1 MKMSKRLIWEDNQ
14 MAVWEYLVQQTINAF
29 SLGSIY
35 ALVAIGLAMVFGI
48 LRLINFAH
56 GDLMMVA
63 CYAAFFL
70 TVTGLSF
77 YPIVVISL
85 LVAAIL
91 GILME
96 RIAYR
101 PVRGAPD
108 VIMLLTSLAVSIF
121 IENMFIMFISP
132 VPKSFRNVIPAWL
145 DIVHHWGAISISNVN
160 VVTMGVTIVLF
171 LLLLFFVTRT
181 PIGVAMRATSED
193 LMAAQLVGIN
203 IDWVVLTA
211 FAIGSAMAGIA
222 GLLWAARVGTIDPL
236 MGFIPLLKA
245 FVAAVI
251 GGFGSLAGAVLG
263 AYVLGFA
270 EIFLI
275 GFLPPA
281 LSSYRDGFVFLLLI
295 LVLLVRP
302 NGILGTTEKEKV

>member
-1 MKMSKRLIWEDNQ
+1 MSILQ
-14 MAVWEYLVQQTINAF
+14 YLAQQTVNAL

-56 GDLMMVA
+56 GDMMMVA

-70 TVTGLSF
+70 VATGMSF
-77 YPIVVISL
+77 MP
-85 LVAAIL
+85 LVAVTVLAAALL
-91 GILME
+91 GILTE
-96 RIAYR
+96 RVAYR

-108 VIMLLTSLAVSIF
+108 IVMLLTSLAVSIF
-121 IENMFIMFISP
+121 IENVFIMVVSP
-132 VPKSFRNVIPAWL
+132 VPRSFRAVTPAFL
-145 DIVHHWGAISISNVN
+145 DAVHQWAGVSISNVN
-160 VVTMGVTIVLF
+160 LVTVGATLLLF
-171 LLLLFFVTRT
+171 VLLLLFVTRT
-181 PIGVAMRATSED
+181 RIGVAMRAVSED
-193 LMAAQLVGIN
+193 LLAAKLTGIN
-203 IDWVVLTA
+203 LDRVILAA
-211 FAIGSAMAGIA
+211 FAVGSAMAGVA
-222 GLLWAARVGTIDPL
+222 GVLWAARLGKIDPL

-275 GFLPPA
+275 GFLPPSM
-281 LSSYRDGFVFLLLI
+281 SSYRDAFVFLLLI

-302 NGILGTTEKEKV
+302 NGILGSTEREKV

>member
-1 MKMSKRLIWEDNQ
+1 MTFI
-14 MAVWEYLVQQTINAF
+14 EYLIQQTINAL

-63 CYAAFFL
+63 CYVAFFL
-70 TVTGLSF
+70 ISSGIGFGPVFILSILAVTL
-77 YPIVVISL
+77 
-85 LVAAIL
+85 L

-96 RIAYR
+96 RVAYR

-121 IENMFIMFISP
+121 IQNIFIMFLSP
-132 VPKSFRNVIPAWL
+132 VPRSFRNITPSFL
-145 DIVHHWGAISISNVN
+145 DIVNKWGAVGISNIN
-160 VVTMGVTIVLF
+160 IVTIVITAILF
-171 LLLLFFVTRT
+171 ILLTLFVTKTRLGT
-181 PIGVAMRATSED
+181 SMRATSEN
-193 LMAAQLVGIN
+193 LIAAQLIGVH
-203 IDWVVLTA
+203 IDRVILTA

-222 GLLWAARVGTIDPL
+222 GFLWAARLGKIDPL
-236 MGFIPLLKA
+236 MGFMPLLKA

-251 GGFGSLAGAVLG
+251 GGFGSLGGAVIG

-275 GFLPPA
+275 GFLPPS
-281 LSSYRDGFVFLLLI
+281 LSSYRDAFVFVLLI
-295 LVLLVRP
+295 LVLLIRP
-302 NGILGTTEKEKV
+302 NGILGSTEREKV

>member
-1 MKMSKRLIWEDNQ
+1 MPVLQ
-14 MAVWEYLVQQTINAF
+14 YLAQQTINAL

-70 TVTGLSF
+70 VSTGISF
-77 YPIVVISL
+77 APLIVITLFAAAL
-85 LVAAIL
+85 LGML
-91 GILME
+91 TE
-96 RIAYR
+96 RVAYR

-108 VIMLLTSLAVSIF
+108 VVMLLTSLAVSIF
-121 IENMFIMFISP
+121 IENVFIMVVSP
-132 VPKSFRNVIPAWL
+132 VPRSFRAVTPAFL
-145 DIVHHWGAISISNVN
+145 DTVHAWAGMSISNINILTV
-160 VVTMGVTIVLF
+160 GVTIVLF
-171 LLLLFFVTRT
+171 VLLLLFVTRT
-181 PIGVAMRATSED
+181 RVGVAMRAVSED
-193 LMAAQLVGIN
+193 LLGAKLVGIN
-203 IDWVVLTA
+203 LNRVILAA
-211 FAIGSAMAGIA
+211 FAVGSAMAGVA
-222 GLLWAARVGTIDPL
+222 GILWAARLGKIDPL

-275 GFLPPA
+275 GFLPPQ
-281 LSSYRDGFVFLLLI
+281 LSSYRDAFVFLLLI

-302 NGILGTTEKEKV
+302 NGILGSTEREKV

>member
-1 MKMSKRLIWEDNQ
+1 MTVLQ
-14 MAVWEYLVQQTINAF
+14 YLAQQTINAL

-56 GDLMMVA
+56 GDLMMVT

-70 TVTGLSF
+70 VATGIGFL
-77 YPIVVISL
+77 PIVAL
-85 LVAAIL
+85 TLAAAALL
-91 GILME
+91 GILTE
-96 RIAYR
+96 RVAYR

-108 VIMLLTSLAVSIF
+108 VVMLLTSLAVSIF
-121 IENMFIMFISP
+121 IENVFIMVVSP
-132 VPKSFRNVIPAWL
+132 VPRSFRSVTPAVL
-145 DIVHHWGAISISNVN
+145 DIVHQWAGISISNIN
-160 VVTMGVTIVLF
+160 LLTIAVTAGLF
-171 LLLLFFVTRT
+171 ILLLLFVTRT
-181 PIGVAMRATSED
+181 RTGVSMRAVSED
-193 LMAAQLVGIN
+193 LLAAQLVGIN
-203 IDWVVLTA
+203 LDRVILAA
-211 FAIGSAMAGIA
+211 FAVGSALAGVAGI
-222 GLLWAARVGTIDPL
+222 LWAARLGKIDPL

-281 LSSYRDGFVFLLLI
+281 LSSYRDAFVFILLI

-302 NGILGTTEKEKV
+302 NGILCSNEKEKV

>member
-1 MKMSKRLIWEDNQ
+1 MTFVD
-14 MAVWEYLVQQTINAF
+14 YLVQQTINAF

-63 CYAAFFL
+63 CYVAFFL
-70 TVTGLSF
+70 IATGMGVI
-77 YPIVVISL
+77 PVMVISVL
-85 LVAAIL
+85 SAVLV

-96 RIAYR
+96 RVAYR

-108 VIMLLTSLAVSIF
+108 VIMLLTSLAVSIL
-121 IENMFIMFISP
+121 IQNVFIMFLSP
-132 VPKSFRNVIPAWL
+132 VPRSFRSITPKFFDTVNY
-145 DIVHHWGAISISNVN
+145 WGAVGISNIN
-160 VVTMGVTIVLF
+160 IVTIAVTVVLF
-171 LLLLFFVTRT
+171 LLLTLFVTKTRLG
-181 PIGVAMRATSED
+181 ISMRATSED
-193 LMAAQLVGIN
+193 LMASQLVGIN
-203 IDWVVLTA
+203 INRVIVTA
-211 FAIGSAMAGIA
+211 FAIGSGMAGVA
-222 GLLWAARVGTIDPL
+222 GYLWAARLGKIDPL

-251 GGFGSLAGAVLG
+251 GGFGSIAGAVLG
-263 AYVLGFA
+263 AYLLGFA

-275 GFLPPA
+275 GFLPPE
-281 LSSYRDGFVFLLLI
+281 LSSYRDAFVFLLLI

-302 NGILGTTEKEKV
+302 NGILGSTEREKV

>member
-1 MKMSKRLIWEDNQ
+1 MGSLD
-14 MAVWEYLVQQTINAF
+14 YLVQQTLNAI

-56 GDLMMVA
+56 GDLMMVC
-63 CYAAFFL
+63 CYVAFFL
-70 TVTGLSF
+70 TAGGMAIFPAVIIAILTT
-77 YPIVVISL
+77 VIS
-85 LVAAIL
+85 

-96 RIAYR
+96 RVAYR

-121 IENMFIMFISP
+121 IENVFIMFVSP
-132 VPKSFRNVIPAWL
+132 VPRSFRNATPPFL
-145 DIVHHWGAISISNVN
+145 DVVHHWGSVNISNIN
-160 VVTMGVTIVLF
+160 LITIGITV
-171 LLLLFFVTRT
+171 LLFVLLYMFIRRT
-181 PIGVAMRATSED
+181 SLGISMRATSED
-193 LMAAQLVGIN
+193 IMAAQLVGIN
-203 IDWVVLTA
+203 INRVIVTA
-211 FAIGSAMAGIA
+211 FILGSALAGIA
-222 GLLWAARVGTIDPL
+222 GYLWAARLGKIDPL

-263 AYVLGFA
+263 GYVLGFA

-275 GFLPPA
+275 GFLPPS
-281 LSSYRDGFVFLLLI
+281 LSSYRDAFVFILLI
-295 LVLLVRP
+295 IVLLIRP
-302 NGILGTTEKEKV
+302 NGILGSVEKEKV

>member
-1 MKMSKRLIWEDNQ
+1 MSTLQ
-14 MAVWEYLVQQTINAF
+14 YLAQQTINAL

-70 TVTGLSF
+70 VATGIGFIPLF
-77 YPIVVISL
+77 VITLFAAAL
-85 LVAAIL
+85 LGVL
-91 GILME
+91 TE
-96 RIAYR
+96 RVAYR
-101 PVRGAPD
+101 PARGAPD
-108 VIMLLTSLAVSIF
+108 VVMLLTSLAVSIF
-121 IENMFIMFISP
+121 IENVFIMVVSP
-132 VPKSFRNVIPAWL
+132 VPRSFRSVTPSFL
-145 DIVHHWGAISISNVN
+145 DTVQQWGGVSVSTVN
-160 VVTMGVTIVLF
+160 LLTMGVTLVLF
-171 LLLLFFVTRT
+171 ILLLLFVTRT
-181 PIGVAMRATSED
+181 KTGVAMRATSED
-193 LMAAQLVGIN
+193 LLGAQLVGIN
-203 IDWVVLTA
+203 IDRVVIAA
-211 FAIGSAMAGIA
+211 FAVGSALAGVAGI
-222 GLLWAARVGTIDPL
+222 LWAARLGKIDPL

-251 GGFGSLAGAVLG
+251 GGFGTLAGAVLG

-270 EIFLI
+270 EIFLV

-281 LSSYRDGFVFLLLI
+281 LSSYRDAFVFILLI

-302 NGILGTTEKEKV
+302 NGILGSTEREKV

>member
-1 MKMSKRLIWEDNQ
+1 
-14 MAVWEYLVQQTINAF
+14 MALTDYLVQQTMNAF

-56 GDLMMVA
+56 GDLMMAA
-63 CYAAFFL
+63 CYSAFFL
-70 TVTGLSF
+70 IATGIGFVPTLVITVLATTL
-77 YPIVVISL
+77 
-85 LVAAIL
+85 L

-96 RIAYR
+96 RVAYR

-121 IENMFIMFISP
+121 LENVFVMFLSP
-132 VPKSFRNVIPAWL
+132 VPRSFRGVSPAFM
-145 DIVHHWGAISISNVN
+145 DIVNHWGPVSVSNIN
-160 VVTMGVTIVLF
+160 LATIGITAVLF
-171 LLLLFFVTRT
+171 ILLLLFVTRT
-181 PIGVAMRATSED
+181 RLGIQMRATSED

-203 IDWVVLTA
+203 INAVIMTA
-211 FAIGSAMAGIA
+211 FAIGSAMAGMA
-222 GLLWAARVGTIDPL
+222 GMLWAARLGKIDPL
-236 MGFIPLLKA
+236 MGFVPLLKA

-251 GGFGSLAGAVLG
+251 GGFGSLSGAVLG

-270 EIFLI
+270 EIFLV

-281 LSSYRDGFVFLLLI
+281 LSSYRDAFVFVLLI
-295 LVLLVRP
+295 IVLLVRP
-302 NGILGTTEKEKV
+302 NGILGSSEREKV

>member
-1 MKMSKRLIWEDNQ
+1 MTILQ
-14 MAVWEYLVQQTINAF
+14 YLAQQTINAL

-56 GDLMMVA
+56 GDLMMVT

-70 TVTGLSF
+70 VATGIGFL
-77 YPIVVISL
+77 PIVAL
-85 LVAAIL
+85 TVAAAAL
-91 GILME
+91 MGILTE
-96 RIAYR
+96 RVAYR

-108 VIMLLTSLAVSIF
+108 VVMLLTSLAVSIF
-121 IENMFIMFISP
+121 FENVFIMVVSP
-132 VPKSFRNVIPAWL
+132 VPRSFRSVTPAVL
-145 DIVHHWGAISISNVN
+145 DTVHQWAGISISNIN
-160 VVTMGVTIVLF
+160 LLTIAVTAGLF
-171 LLLLFFVTRT
+171 VLLLLFVTRT
-181 PIGVAMRATSED
+181 RTGVSMRAVSED
-193 LMAAQLVGIN
+193 LLAAQLVGIN
-203 IDWVVLTA
+203 LDRVILAA
-211 FAIGSAMAGIA
+211 FAVGSALAGVAGI
-222 GLLWAARVGTIDPL
+222 LWAARLGKIDPL

-281 LSSYRDGFVFLLLI
+281 LSSYRDAFVFILLI

-302 NGILGTTEKEKV
+302 NGILGSNEKEKV

>member
-1 MKMSKRLIWEDNQ
+1 MGSLDYI
-14 MAVWEYLVQQTINAF
+14 VQQTLNAI

-63 CYAAFFL
+63 CYVAFFL
-70 TVTGLSF
+70 TASGIGIVFG
-77 YPIVVISL
+77 VVIAIL
-85 LVAAIL
+85 ATTIL

-96 RIAYR
+96 RVAYR
-101 PVRGAPD
+101 PVRGSPD

-121 IENMFIMFISP
+121 IENIFIMFVSP
-132 VPKSFRNVIPAWL
+132 VPRSFRGVYPSFLDNVN
-145 DIVHHWGAISISNVN
+145 HWGAVNISNIN
-160 VVTMGVTIVLF
+160 LITIGITIGLF
-171 LLLLFFVTRT
+171 GLLYLFVKRT
-181 PIGVAMRATSED
+181 QIGISMRATSED
-193 LMAAQLVGIN
+193 AMAAQLVGIN
-203 IDWVVLTA
+203 INQVILTA
-211 FAIGSAMAGIA
+211 FILGSALAGIA
-222 GLLWAARVGTIDPL
+222 GYLWAARLGKIDPL

-281 LSSYRDGFVFLLLI
+281 LSSYRDAFVFLFLIIVLLI
-295 LVLLVRP
+295 RP
-302 NGILGTTEKEKV
+302 NGILGSVEREKV

>member
-1 MKMSKRLIWEDNQ
+1 MSTLDY
-14 MAVWEYLVQQTINAF
+14 VTQQTINAL

-35 ALVAIGLAMVFGI
+35 AMVAIGLAIVFGI

-63 CYAAFFL
+63 CYVAFFM
-70 TVTGLSF
+70 VASGVSF
-77 YPIVVISL
+77 LP
-85 LVAAIL
+85 VAALALLATAVL

-96 RIAYR
+96 RVAYR

-121 IENMFIMFISP
+121 IQNVFVMVLSP
-132 VPKSFRNVIPAWL
+132 VPRSFRDVSPEFL
-145 DIVHHWGAISISNVN
+145 DTVNHWGPLTVSNVN
-160 VVTMGVTIVLF
+160 LVTLAVTVVAF
-171 LLLLFFVTRT
+171 ALLTLFVTRT
-181 PIGVAMRATSED
+181 RLGISMRATAED
-193 LMAAQLVGIN
+193 LVGAQLVGIHIN
-203 IDWVVLTA
+203 RVVQVA
-211 FAIGSAMAGIA
+211 FAIGSGLAAAA
-222 GLLWAARVGTIDPL
+222 GLLWAARLGKIDPL

-270 EIFLI
+270 EIFLV
-275 GFLPPA
+275 GFLPPS
-281 LSSYRDGFVFLLLI
+281 LSSYRDAFVFLLLI
-295 LVLLVRP
+295 VVLLLRP
-302 NGILGTTEKEKV
+302 NGILGSTEREKV

>member
-1 MKMSKRLIWEDNQ
+1 MPVLQ
-14 MAVWEYLVQQTINAF
+14 YLGQQTINAL

-63 CYAAFFL
+63 CYASFFL
-70 TVTGLSF
+70 VATGISFMPLIVLTVF
-77 YPIVVISL
+77 
-85 LVAAIL
+85 AAAL
-91 GILME
+91 MGILTE
-96 RIAYR
+96 RVAYR

-108 VIMLLTSLAVSIF
+108 VVMLLTSLAVSIF
-121 IENMFIMFISP
+121 IENLFIMVVSP
-132 VPKSFRNVIPAWL
+132 VPRSFRAVTPKFF
-145 DIVHHWGAISISNVN
+145 DTVHQWAGVSISNIN
-160 VVTMGVTIVLF
+160 LVTIGATFVLF
-171 LLLLFFVTRT
+171 VLLLLFVTRT
-181 PIGVAMRATSED
+181 RVGVAMRAVSED
-193 LMAAQLVGIN
+193 LLAAKLVGIN
-203 IDWVVLTA
+203 LDRVILAA
-211 FAIGSAMAGIA
+211 FAVGSAMAGVA
-222 GLLWAARVGTIDPL
+222 GVLWASRLGKIDPL
-236 MGFIPLLKA
+236 MGFVPLLKA

-281 LSSYRDGFVFLLLI
+281 LSSYRDAFVFLLLI

-302 NGILGTTEKEKV
+302 NGILGSTEREKV

>member
-1 MKMSKRLIWEDNQ
+1 MGSMD
-14 MAVWEYLVQQTINAF
+14 YLVQQTMNAF
-29 SLGSIY
+29 SLGSVY

-63 CYAAFFL
+63 CYIAFFL
-70 TVTGLSF
+70 TTTGLSF
-77 YPIVVISL
+77 IPVIVIAI
-85 LVAAIL
+85 LVTTVL

-96 RIAYR
+96 RVAYR

-108 VIMLLTSLAVSIF
+108 VIMLLTSLAVSMF
-121 IENMFIMFISP
+121 IENIFIMFLSP
-132 VPKSFRNVIPAWL
+132 VPRSFRGVTPKVL
-145 DIVHHWGAISISNVN
+145 DIVNHWGPVNISNIN
-160 VVTMGVTIVLF
+160 LITIGITAVLF
-171 LLLLFFVTRT
+171 GLLYFFVKRT
-181 PIGVAMRATSED
+181 ELGISMRATSED
-193 LMAAQLVGIN
+193 LMASQLVGIN
-203 IDWVVLTA
+203 IDRVIVTA
-211 FAIGSAMAGIA
+211 FILGSSLAGIA
-222 GLLWAARVGTIDPL
+222 GILWAARLGKIDPL

-251 GGFGSLAGAVLG
+251 GGFGDLAGAVLG

-281 LSSYRDGFVFLLLI
+281 LSSYRDAFVFLILIVVLLI
-295 LVLLVRP
+295 RP
-302 NGILGTTEKEKV
+302 NGILGSTEREKV

>member
-1 MKMSKRLIWEDNQ
+1 
-14 MAVWEYLVQQTINAF
+14 MAFIEYLIQQTINAL

-35 ALVAIGLAMVFGI
+35 ALVAIGLAIVFGI

-63 CYAAFFL
+63 CYVAFFL
-70 TVTGLSF
+70 ISTGIGFGPVFILSILAVTL
-77 YPIVVISL
+77 
-85 LVAAIL
+85 L

-96 RIAYR
+96 RVAYR

-121 IENMFIMFISP
+121 IQNIFIMFLSP
-132 VPKSFRNVIPAWL
+132 VPRSFRNITPPFL
-145 DIVHHWGAISISNVN
+145 DIVNKWGAVGISNIN
-160 VVTMGVTIVLF
+160 IVTIVITAILF
-171 LLLLFFVTRT
+171 ILLTLFVTKTRLGT
-181 PIGVAMRATSED
+181 SMRATSED
-193 LMAAQLVGIN
+193 LMAAQLIGVH
-203 IDWVVLTA
+203 IDRVILTA

-222 GLLWAARVGTIDPL
+222 GFLWAARLGKIDPL

-251 GGFGSLAGAVLG
+251 GGFGNLGGAVLG

-275 GFLPPA
+275 GFLPPS
-281 LSSYRDGFVFLLLI
+281 LSSYRDAFVFVLLI
-295 LVLLVRP
+295 LVLLIRP
-302 NGILGTTEKEKV
+302 NGILGSTEREKV

>member
-1 MKMSKRLIWEDNQ
+1 
-14 MAVWEYLVQQTINAF
+14 MASLDYLVQQTMNAL

-63 CYAAFFL
+63 CYTAFFL
-70 TVTGLSF
+70 VATGIGF
-77 YPIVVISL
+77 IPM
-85 LVAAIL
+85 LVMTILATTLL

-96 RIAYR
+96 RVAYR

-108 VIMLLTSLAVSIF
+108 VMMLLTSLAVSIF
-121 IENMFIMFISP
+121 IENVFVMFLSP
-132 VPKSFRNVIPAWL
+132 VPRSFRSVTPPFFDVVNI
-145 DIVHHWGAISISNVN
+145 WGQVRISNIN
-160 VVTMGVTIVLF
+160 LFTIGIT
-171 LLLLFFVTRT
+171 LLLFILLTLFVTRT
-181 PIGVAMRATSED
+181 RLGISMRATSED
-193 LMAAQLVGIN
+193 LIGSQLVGIN
-203 IDWVVLTA
+203 IDTVILTA
-211 FAIGSAMAGIA
+211 FAIGSAMAGVA
-222 GLLWAARVGTIDPL
+222 GMLWAARLGKIDPL

-251 GGFGSLAGAVLG
+251 GGFGNLGGAVLG

-275 GFLPPA
+275 GFLPPE
-281 LSSYRDGFVFLLLI
+281 LSSYRDAFVFLLLI
-295 LVLLVRP
+295 IVLLIRP
-302 NGILGTTEKEKV
+302 NGILGSTEREKV

>member
-1 MKMSKRLIWEDNQ
+1 MTVVQ
-14 MAVWEYLVQQTINAF
+14 YLVQQTINAL

-63 CYAAFFL
+63 CYIAFFL
-70 TVTGLSF
+70 VGTGISF
-77 YPIVVISL
+77 MPLIVITIF
-85 LVAAIL
+85 AAAVL
-91 GILME
+91 GMLTE
-96 RIAYR
+96 RVAYR

-121 IENMFIMFISP
+121 IENVFVMVISP
-132 VPKSFRNVIPAWL
+132 VPRSFRSVTPKL
-145 DIVHHWGAISISNVN
+145 FDVVHQWGGISVSNINLITV
-160 VVTMGVTIVLF
+160 GVTAGLF
-171 LLLLFFVTRT
+171 ILVLLFITRT
-181 PIGVAMRATSED
+181 RVGVSMRAVSED
-193 LMAAQLVGIN
+193 MLGAKLVGIN
-203 IDWVVLTA
+203 LNRVIIAA
-211 FAIGSAMAGIA
+211 FAVGSALAGVAGI
-222 GLLWAARVGTIDPL
+222 LWAARLGKIDPL

-275 GFLPPA
+275 GFLPPS
-281 LSSYRDGFVFLLLI
+281 LSSYRDAFVFLLLI
-295 LVLLVRP
+295 IVLLIRP
-302 NGILGTTEKEKV
+302 NGILGSTEREKV

>member
-1 MKMSKRLIWEDNQ
+1 MGSLD
-14 MAVWEYLVQQTINAF
+14 YFVQQTMNAI

-63 CYAAFFL
+63 CYVAFFL
-70 TVTGLSF
+70 TASGSGIVPGLVVA
-77 YPIVVISL
+77 IVVTTL
-85 LVAAIL
+85 L

-96 RIAYR
+96 RVAYR
-101 PVRGAPD
+101 PVRGSPD

-121 IENMFIMFISP
+121 IENIFIMFLSP
-132 VPKSFRNVIPAWL
+132 VPRSFRGVYPAFL
-145 DIVHHWGAISISNVN
+145 DTVNHWGAINISNIN
-160 VVTMGVTIVLF
+160 LITIGITVILFVLLF
-171 LLLLFFVTRT
+171 LFVKRT
-181 PIGVAMRATSED
+181 QLGISMRATSED
-193 LMAAQLVGIN
+193 RMAAQLVGIN
-203 IDWVVLTA
+203 INRVILTA
-211 FAIGSAMAGIA
+211 FILGSALAGIA
-222 GLLWAARVGTIDPL
+222 GYLWAARLGKIDPL

-275 GFLPPA
+275 GFLPPT
-281 LSSYRDGFVFLLLI
+281 LSSYRDAFVFLFLIIVLLI
-295 LVLLVRP
+295 RP
-302 NGILGTTEKEKV
+302 NGILGSVEKEKV

>member
-1 MKMSKRLIWEDNQ
+1 MTILQ
-14 MAVWEYLVQQTINAF
+14 YLAQQTINAL

-56 GDLMMVA
+56 GDLMMVT

-70 TVTGLSF
+70 VATGIGFL
-77 YPIVVISL
+77 PIVAL
-85 LVAAIL
+85 TVAAAAL
-91 GILME
+91 MGILTE
-96 RIAYR
+96 RVAYR

-108 VIMLLTSLAVSIF
+108 VVMLLTSLAVSIF
-121 IENMFIMFISP
+121 IENVFIMVVSP
-132 VPKSFRNVIPAWL
+132 VPRSFRSVTPAVL
-145 DIVHHWGAISISNVN
+145 DTVHQWAGISISNIN
-160 VVTMGVTIVLF
+160 LLTIAVTAGLF
-171 LLLLFFVTRT
+171 VLLLLFVTRT
-181 PIGVAMRATSED
+181 RTGVSMRAVSED
-193 LMAAQLVGIN
+193 LLAAQLVGIN
-203 IDWVVLTA
+203 LDRVILAA
-211 FAIGSAMAGIA
+211 FAVGSALAGVAGI
-222 GLLWAARVGTIDPL
+222 LWAARLGKIDPL

-281 LSSYRDGFVFLLLI
+281 LSSYRDAFVFILLI

-302 NGILGTTEKEKV
+302 NGILGSNEKEKV

>member
-1 MKMSKRLIWEDNQ
+1 MGSLD
-14 MAVWEYLVQQTINAF
+14 YLVQQTTNAI

-63 CYAAFFL
+63 CYVAFFL
-70 TVTGLSF
+70 TASGIGIL
-77 YPIVVISL
+77 PGVVI
-85 LVAAIL
+85 AILATTLL

-96 RIAYR
+96 RVAYR
-101 PVRGAPD
+101 PVRGSPD

-121 IENMFIMFISP
+121 IENIFIMFLSP
-132 VPKSFRNVIPAWL
+132 VPRSFRGVTPPFL
-145 DIVHHWGAISISNVN
+145 DIVNHWGPVNISNIN
-160 VVTMGVTIVLF
+160 LITIGITGVLF
-171 LLLLFFVTRT
+171 VLLYLFVKRT
-181 PIGVAMRATSED
+181 PLGISMRATSED
-193 LMAAQLVGIN
+193 TMAAQLVGIN
-203 IDWVVLTA
+203 INRVILTA
-211 FAIGSAMAGIA
+211 FILGSALAGVA
-222 GLLWAARVGTIDPL
+222 GYLWAARLGKIDPL

-275 GFLPPA
+275 GFLPPT
-281 LSSYRDGFVFLLLI
+281 LSSYRDAFVFLFLIIVLLI
-295 LVLLVRP
+295 RP
-302 NGILGTTEKEKV
+302 NGILGSVESEKV

>member
-1 MKMSKRLIWEDNQ
+1 MTLQ
-14 MAVWEYLVQQTINAF
+14 YLAQQTVNAL

-56 GDLMMVA
+56 GDMMMVA

-70 TVTGLSF
+70 AATGIAFMPILVITVLA
-77 YPIVVISL
+77 
-85 LVAAIL
+85 AAIL
-91 GILME
+91 GIATE
-96 RIAYR
+96 RVAYR

-108 VIMLLTSLAVSIF
+108 VVMLLTSLAVSAF
-121 IENMFIMFISP
+121 IENIFVMVISP
-132 VPKSFRNVIPAWL
+132 VPRSFRAVTPAFL
-145 DIVHHWGAISISNVN
+145 DTVNQWAGVSVSNIN
-160 VVTMGVTIVLF
+160 LVTVGTTAVLF
-171 LLLLFFVTRT
+171 VLLLLFVTRT
-181 PIGVAMRATSED
+181 RVGVAMRAVSED
-193 LMAAQLVGIN
+193 LLAAKLVGIN
-203 IDWVVLTA
+203 LDRVVLAA
-211 FAIGSAMAGIA
+211 FAVGSAMAGVA
-222 GLLWAARVGTIDPL
+222 GILWASRLGKIDPL

-275 GFLPPA
+275 GFLPPE
-281 LSSYRDGFVFLLLI
+281 LSSYRDAFVFLLLI
-295 LVLLVRP
+295 LVLLIRP
-302 NGILGTTEKEKV
+302 NGILGSTEREKV

>member
-1 MKMSKRLIWEDNQ
+1 MTILQ
-14 MAVWEYLVQQTINAF
+14 YLAQQTINAL

-35 ALVAIGLAMVFGI
+35 ALVAIGLAMGFGI

-56 GDLMMVA
+56 GDLMMVT

-70 TVTGLSF
+70 VATGIGFL
-77 YPIVVISL
+77 PIVAL
-85 LVAAIL
+85 TVAAAAL
-91 GILME
+91 MGILTE
-96 RIAYR
+96 RVAYR

-108 VIMLLTSLAVSIF
+108 VVMLLTSLAVSIF
-121 IENMFIMFISP
+121 IENVFIMVVSP
-132 VPKSFRNVIPAWL
+132 VPRSFRSVTPAVL
-145 DIVHHWGAISISNVN
+145 DTVHQWAGISISNIN
-160 VVTMGVTIVLF
+160 LLTIAVTAGLF
-171 LLLLFFVTRT
+171 VLLLLFVTRT
-181 PIGVAMRATSED
+181 RTGVSMRAVSED
-193 LMAAQLVGIN
+193 LLAAQLVGIN
-203 IDWVVLTA
+203 LDRVILAA
-211 FAIGSAMAGIA
+211 FAVGSALAGVAGI
-222 GLLWAARVGTIDPL
+222 LWAARLGKIDPL

-281 LSSYRDGFVFLLLI
+281 LSSYRDAFVFILLI

-302 NGILGTTEKEKV
+302 NGILGSNEKEKV